1 MVKNQGVSKEGQL
14 IPLKEKLSYAF
25 ANMPGT
31 FFASMMGVI
40 QSFYFAWM
48 GLQWGWI
55 TIAQIVYA
63 IWNVVND
70 PIFGN
75 RINNTKYLNKKG
87 ELQRYIP
94 YIKYGAPIFS
104 LAFALVFFPPD
115 TLRAKSDFS
124 FQFWL
129 FVWYLNPSG

>member
-1 MVKNQGVSKEGQL
+1 
-14 IPLKEKLSYAF
+14 
-25 ANMPGT
+25 MPGA
-31 FFASMMGVI
+31 FFGSIMGVI
-40 QSFYFAWM
+40 QSFYYAWM
-48 GLQWGWI
+48 GLQWMWI

-75 RINNTKYLNKKG
+75 RINNTKFVNKRG

-104 LAFALVFFPPD
+104 LAFAFVF
-115 TLRAKSDFS
+115 
-124 FQFWL
+124 
-129 FVWYLNPSG
+129 GI